1 MSLKIE
7 NNFAFGAYSN
17 ETIILEDAWGGQS
30 EWELSN
36 GTILKITLS
45 SNNRKDFVISIPYQE
60 DEGTDLYLPSYFKSL
75 FLLKE
80 DTFSYGKNSAI
91 VYIKVE
97 ADKKEIATG
106 TIFVLPAVESLTED
120 MIKNN
125 SRLGESKSVTFFKD
139 YPQKDLYIEKSE
151 GDMPFAIKEKTRGS
165 DTREVV
171 RIVDECGI
179 FLRWRNTYGG
189 WSYWLFSQD
198 YTEDVKTKS
207 LGSTL
212 IKDSYVGGGEDIF
225 YPFGMTSKKTW
236 TLTSEVPVLDYE
248 IEEVKS
254 LFVSPEV
261 YIWKG
266 KEVSDIYPKHW
277 ERVNVVEGTQKFKHN
292 SQYTHPLSVTIEFQE
307 PKTITQL

>member
-1 MSLKIE
+1 MSKHLLSQIPAINKILLLDE
-7 NNFAFGAYSN
+7 IKELMNTYTEVAIKSAIKQYIEEVKQAILN
-17 ETIILEDAWGGQS
+17 E
-30 EWELSN
+30 ELSEVPS
-36 GTILKITLS
+36 LSKI
-45 SNNRKDFVISIPYQE
+45 V
-60 DEGTDLYLPSYFKSL
+60 
-75 FLLKE
+75 
-80 DTFSYGKNSAI
+80 
-91 VYIKVE
+91 
-97 ADKKEIATG
+97 
-106 TIFVLPAVESLTED
+106 
-120 MIKNN
+120 
-125 SRLGESKSVTFFKD
+125 GEV
-139 YPQKDLYIEKSE
+139 
-151 GDMPFAIKEKTRGS
+151 A
-165 DTREVV
+165 

-248 IEEVKS
+248 IEEIKS
-254 LFVSPEV
+254 LFVSSEI
-261 YIWKG
+261 YIWRG
-266 KEVSDIYPKHW
+266 KEVRDIFPKHW